1 MDIKNISLSMKN
13 VSEMK
18 DLINQALHVGRKSD
32 GYQVASQGLAEIKH
46 DMVEITKF
54 EGNKKGSFLANL
66 FRNERKERED
76 LRNAIQNLKNKVES
90 ITEQT
95 DSLLEEANSDLP
107 KVQRLT
113 DLLINHDKE
122 LVLKISIQNDRMEY
136 LSNELKIL
144 ILRAELDHDFAN
156 SSEYTV
162 LKKRKE
168 QEIKSACNDLDLLK
182 TQQIHLKVITNNL
195 SNEEE
200 VKRSLIDH
208 LNNLKVVV
216 LPTIDFSMATTIEAM
231 KNSDALDFIQSTR
244 DISNQ
249 LTIKSTELSQQ
260 NALKVSEI
268 QKTGVLK
275 LDNFQ
280 DMLKLIEKTQNEIAK
295 NEMVAA
301 KEFDERQKL
310 TQKLDDMIKQTVEGG
325 RATRAF
331 LELTKIA
338 HDENLSNEEMIL
350 SMTKLVEDIRN
361 NKE

>member
-1 MDIKNISLSMKN
+1 MKN

-54 EGNKKGSFLANL
+54 EDNRKGSFITNL
-66 FRNERKERED
+66 FRNERKEREN

-144 ILRAELDHDFAN
+144 ILRAELDPDFAN

-200 VKRSLIDH
+200 VKRSLIDP
-208 LNNLKVVV
+208 LNNLQVVV
-216 LPTIDFSMATTIEAM
+216 LPTIDF
-231 KNSDALDFIQSTR
+231 STR

-310 TQKLDDMIKQTVEGG
+310 TQKLEDMIKQTVEGG

-338 HDENLSNEEMIL
+338 HDKNLSNEEMIL